1 MLLDTDFETSGG
13 PDDARVFNGGCRE
26 NLTTAK
32 RCTLGW
38 RYVAAGAEAA
48 ADHAYYMEMR
58 DRSGFDLDGHGQVD
72 RDPIGFEP
80 GLSLVYTDEAH
91 GYGNAGTDDPPAQ
104 SPLDSQP
111 EPGESAPDLNDA
123 AYTAT
128 DRDSSYTDSGI
139 GHTDNYED
147 PSNSETDPRYPD
159 VANPWRFRYN
169 CLGFN
174 VLSMFGDTAGPATSD
189 GDLTGD
195 VAFRMGA
202 GCGAFDYGYGS
213 ADSGVDAAP
222 SAAIRIQSGR
232 PTAGRRIVL
241 SGAESTDDRTDP
253 ADLSYSWDFG
263 NGRSREDATGQVVRT
278 SYKKAG
284 LRLVTLTVTDRAG
297 NSATATRQIRVRR

>member
-1 MLLDTDFETSGG
+1 TDFESSGG
-13 PDDARVFNGGCRE
+13 PDDPRVFNGGCRE
-26 NLTTAK
+26 NLTTSQ

-38 RYVAAGAEAA
+38 RYVAAGSEAA
-48 ADHAYYMEMR
+48 ADHAYYLEMR
-58 DRSGFDLDGHGQVD
+58 DRSGFDLDGQGQID
-72 RDPIGFEP
+72 RDPIGFAP

-147 PSNSETDPRYPD
+147 PGNSETDSRYPE
-159 VANPWRFRYN
+159 VSNPWRFRYN
-169 CLGFN
+169 CLAFN

-195 VAFRMGA
+195 VAFRIGQ
-202 GCGAFDYGYGS
+202 GCGAFDYGYG
-213 ADSGVDAAP
+213 ATDTGVDEPATARFTVRP
-222 SAAIRIQSGR
+222 LK
-232 PTAGRRIVL
+232 PTAGDKVVL
-241 SGAESTDDRTDP
+241 SGAQTTDDRTDP
-253 ADLSYSWDFG
+253 TDLFYSWDFG
-263 NGRSREDATGQVVRT
+263 NGGSREDATGQVART
-278 SYKKAG
+278 VFKKAG
-284 LRLVTLTVTDRAG
+284 PKLVTLTVTDRAG
-297 NSATATRQIRVRR
+297 NSDTVTHRIRVRR